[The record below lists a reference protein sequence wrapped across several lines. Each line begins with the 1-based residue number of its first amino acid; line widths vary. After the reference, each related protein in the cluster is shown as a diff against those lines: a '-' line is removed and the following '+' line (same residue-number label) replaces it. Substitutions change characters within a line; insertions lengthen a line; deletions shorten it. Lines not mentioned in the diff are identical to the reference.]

1 MSSDDD
7 LTVLISATTEGV
19 QVAAFI
25 GEEAELPCKTTARV
39 GSIIWYVGKVDSET
53 ADDDRKVLS
62 ALLQETTQPPIRLP
76 NFRYDVDTR
85 SLYIRNVSV
94 DQDGYF
100 TCAINAF
107 WTSARVQRKHI
118 RLTVYG
124 EVQLSVS
131 VQVPIGLPGPCK
143 G

>member
-7 LTVLISATTEGV
+7 LTVLISATTEEV
-19 QVAAFI
+19 QVAASV
-25 GEEAELPCKTTARV
+25 GEEAELPCKTTATV
-39 GSIIWYVGKVDSET
+39 GSITWYVGKVDSET
-53 ADDDRKVLS
+53 EDDDTKVLS
-62 ALLQETTQPPIRLP
+62 ALVDATQQTISLP
-76 NFRYDVDTR
+76 NFRYDVVTR

-107 WTSARVQRKHI
+107 FTSARVQRKHI

-131 VQVPIGLPGPCK
+131 VQGSIRLPGPCK

>member
-7 LTVLISATTEGV
+7 LTVLISATTEEV
-19 QVAAFI
+19 QVAASV
-25 GEEAELPCKTTARV
+25 GEEAELPCKTTATV
-39 GSIIWYVGKVDSET
+39 GSITWYVGKVDSET
-53 ADDDRKVLS
+53 EDDDTEVLS
-62 ALLQETTQPPIRLP
+62 ALLGATTQPPIRLP
-76 NFRYDVDTR
+76 NFRYDVVTR

-107 WTSARVQRKHI
+107 LTSARVQRKHI

-131 VQVPIGLPGPCK
+131 VQGSIRLPGPCK